1 MYIPLSTIRAD
12 PASFAGVL
20 FSLEMPRGDEH
31 GGEVLEDIWNFDIGD
46 GSSAGLVGWGNNE
59 LEYYTK
65 DSVSIHDNLV
75 ITAQRLTPDSGLNCY
90 YGPAQWKSGKIHTA
104 GKIGFKYGRIEIKAK
119 MPSGVGTWPALWLL
133 GANLLDGVAWPHC
146 GEIDILENTGAH
158 PFQVQ
163 GTIHGDGYFGENG
176 LTHIIQSPTTLSS
189 DFHTYSVNWTPDSI
203 QWFFDDHCYNT
214 INRVDVESQ
223 GNPWPFNQEFY
234 LIMNL
239 AIGGWFAGDVD
250 PELKNA
256 ELQVNSIKYYSI
268 DGVGELILH

>member
-1 MYIPLSTIRAD
+1 MANGPALSLLWSEEFAD
-12 PASFAGVL
+12 H
-20 FSLEMPRGDEH
+20 H
-31 GGEVLEDIWNFDIGD
+31 GGLLSEDTWNFDIGD
-46 GSSAGLVGWGNNE
+46 GAAAGLVGWGNNE

-65 DSVSIHDNLV
+65 DSVSINGNLI
-75 ITAQRLTPDSGLNCY
+75 ITAQKIAPDSGLNCY
-90 YGPAQWKSGKIHTA
+90 YGPALWKSGKIHTA
-104 GKIGFKYGRIEIKAK
+104 RKIGFKYGRLEIRAK
-119 MPSGVGTWPALWLL
+119 MPSGTGTWPALWLL
-133 GANLLDGVAWPHC
+133 GANLLDGVTWPHC
-146 GEIDILENTGAH
+146 GELDILENTGAH

-176 LTHIIQSPTTLSS
+176 LTKIIQSPTTLSS

-203 QWFFDDHCYNT
+203 EWYFDDLCYNT
-214 INRVDVESQ
+214 ISRHDVEAQ

-250 PELKNA
+250 AQLEQA
-256 ELQVNSIKYYSI
+256 QLQVESIRYYSV

>member
-1 MYIPLSTIRAD
+1 MSSSPAQSLLWSEEFAD
-12 PASFAGVL
+12 H
-20 FSLEMPRGDEH
+20 H
-31 GGEVLEDIWNFDIGD
+31 GGELSADTWNFDIGD
-46 GSSAGLVGWGNNE
+46 GTAAGLVGWGNNE

-65 DSVSIHDNLV
+65 DSVSIHDNLL
-75 ITAQRLTPDSGLNCY
+75 ITAQRITPDSGLNCY

-104 GKIGFKYGRIEIKAK
+104 GKIGFKYGRLQIQAK
-119 MPSGVGTWPALWLL
+119 MPSGVGVWPALWLL

-176 LTHIIQSPTTLSS
+176 LTKIIQSATMLSS
-189 DFHTYSVNWTPDSI
+189 NFHTYAIEWDANSI
-203 QWFFDDHCYNT
+203 KWFFDDLCYN
-214 INRVDVESQ
+214 IIKRQDVEEQ
-223 GNPWPFNQEFY
+223 GKPWPFDQEFY

-250 PELKNA
+250 PQLDIA
-256 ELQVNSIKYYSI
+256 QLQVKSIKYYSI
-268 DGVGELILH
+268 NGIGELILH

>member
-1 MYIPLSTIRAD
+1 MANGPELSLLWSEEFAD
-12 PASFAGVL
+12 H
-20 FSLEMPRGDEH
+20 H

-65 DSVSIHDNLV
+65 DSVSINGNLV
-75 ITAQRLTPDSGLNCY
+75 INAQRLTPDSGLNCY

-104 GKIGFKYGRIEIKAK
+104 GKIGFKHGRIEIKAK

-189 DFHTYSVNWTPDSI
+189 GFHTYSINWTPDSI
-203 QWFFDDHCYNT
+203 QWFFDDLCYNT
-214 INRVDVESQ
+214 INREEVEAQ

-234 LIMNL
+234 VIMNL
-239 AIGGWFAGDVD
+239 AIGGWFAGEVD
-250 PELKNA
+250 PDLNSA
-256 ELQVNSIKYYSI
+256 ELQVASIKYYSL